1 MYIKY
6 SYLICCLL
14 LTAKF
19 NSISSSEFP
28 LDETSFKIS
37 TELLHLRLSKDSSQP
52 NSR

>member
-6 SYLICCLL
+6 SYLTYCLL

-19 NSISSSEFP
+19 NFISSSEFP
-28 LDETSFKIS
+28 FKTSTQLF
-37 TELLHLRLSKDSSQP
+37 HLRLPKDSSEK